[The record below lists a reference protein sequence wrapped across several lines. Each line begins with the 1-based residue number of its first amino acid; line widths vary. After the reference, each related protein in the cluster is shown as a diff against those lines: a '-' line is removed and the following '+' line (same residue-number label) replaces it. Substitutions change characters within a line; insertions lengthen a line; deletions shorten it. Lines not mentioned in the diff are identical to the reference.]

1 MAKLIVTSKGDL
13 VGEFPLS
20 KECITVGRK
29 SDNDIHIENPSIS
42 GYHAQVITI
51 LNESSIEDLNSTNGT
66 FVNSRMVRKHAL
78 HDGDI
83 ISLGQHKL
91 EYINE
96 LTSKDYTRT
105 ADRTVVMA
113 GDAQVSAK
121 QRMTAPQARS
131 QELANARV
139 QITSGSNEGK
149 ELLLTK
155 PVTTLGQPGVLV
167 AAISRKEDG
176 FYIMLVEGDDE
187 NNRPQVNG
195 ETIDKDA
202 RLLSPGDEI
211 NIGGVRMQ
219 FLAGTSAGA

>member
-20 KECITVGRK
+20 KEYITVGRK

-51 LNESSIEDLNSTNGT
+51 LNDSFIEDLNSTNGT

-78 HDGDI
+78 HDGDV

-91 EYINE
+91 EYVNE
-96 LTSKDYTRT
+96 LTAKGAGQVSNRT
-105 ADRTVVMA
+105 MVIG
-113 GDAQVSAK
+113 GDAKVAAK
-121 QRMTAPQARS
+121 QRMTDTQIKA

-139 QITSGSNEGK
+139 RIASGSNEGK

-155 PVTTLGQPGVLV
+155 PVTTLGQPGVVV
-167 AAISRKEDG
+167 AAISRKDDG

-187 NNRPQVNG
+187 QKHPQVNG
-195 ETIDKDA
+195 ETIDQDA
-202 RLLSPGDEI
+202 RLLNPGDNI
-211 NIGGVRMQ
+211 NIGGIRMQ
-219 FLAGTSAGA
+219 FLAGSLASS

>member
-1 MAKLIVTSKGDL
+1 MAKLIVTSKEEL

-51 LNESSIEDLNSTNGT
+51 LNESFVEDLNSTNGT

-91 EYINE
+91 KYVNE
-96 LTSKDYTRT
+96 LTSRDAGQA
-105 ADRTVVMA
+105 ADRTVVIG
-113 GDAQVSAK
+113 GDAKVAAR
-121 QRMTAPQARS
+121 QRLTATQARN
-131 QELANARV
+131 QQIANARV
-139 QITSGSNEGK
+139 RVTSGSNEGK

-155 PVTTLGQPGVLV
+155 AVTTLGQPGVVV
-167 AAISRKEDG
+167 AAISRKDDG
-176 FYIMLVEGDDE
+176 FYIMLVEGEDE
-187 NNRPQVNG
+187 KKRPRLNG
-195 ETIDKDA
+195 DPIEREA
-202 RLLSPGDEI
+202 RLLKPGDEI
-211 NIGGVRMQ
+211 RIGGVQMK
-219 FLAGTSAGA
+219 FLAGSMATT